1 MRLYDIGH
9 FGWCGYV
16 SQILVR
22 KKTRSFKGSSMKFR
36 AFMENMDKL
45 AALAYEIEGIF
56 PFVVGPT
63 GSCSGWHPMQVTNLS
78 HVSMKLL

>member
-1 MRLYDIGH
+1 MVRLC
-9 FGWCGYV
+9 FQNSCAE
-16 SQILVR
+16 R
-22 KKTRSFKGSSMKFR
+22 TRSFKGSFMKFR

-45 AALAYEIEGIF
+45 AALANEIEGIF

-63 GSCSGWHPMQVTNLS
+63 GSCSGWHPMQVPNLS

>member
-1 MRLYDIGH
+1 
-9 FGWCGYV
+9 
-16 SQILVR
+16 
-22 KKTRSFKGSSMKFR
+22 MKFR

-45 AALAYEIEGIF
+45 AALANEIEGIF